1 MIVDQGKEKFMKETR
16 IKRKIALAL
25 AALMLISTVAVP
37 EAEVSKSRGNQQE
50 IRKTVEVRKQLIQK
64 ACLKR

>member
-1 MIVDQGKEKFMKETR
+1 MKETR

-37 EAEVSKSRGNQQE
+37 EAEVVKAEE
-50 IRKTVEVRKQLIQK
+50 IRKTVEVRKQL
-64 ACLKR
+64 